1 MSGGLFVKEMMT
13 STPQDRDPN
22 STYRAVPSADAH
34 ASASA
39 PEVPPRTMKVAPA
52 SDSPDKLGASGTGIP
67 TVPGTSL
74 MDVVRSNEHVLQEL
88 PPRPMPAADEVNTNV
103 SLPDILRQHWALFLR
118 NGKEQRYHLR
128 GVLRDEGF
136 ARNVLTILFHVPS
149 ASSAFALYILLAS
162 HLGSVHDGGYAVA
175 AFAVACSVQIM
186 LGPMLVRAL
195 GLRALLAI
203 MSVLNMLVIGWRLT
217 VDPNN
222 VSTMYTALSC
232 VAMGFTT
239 PPWTPFAL
247 EPLYCRNYK
256 YTDVRLLTAVSWGTT
271 ANLSMYP
278 LGALLVW
285 LGDAYITPN
294 HEYAGFWITMILDA
308 LLFIVVLAAPM
319 WLPDI
324 SRLCMSPAK
333 NLVRPNKQTVVVIL
347 GLVLLGASMGAV
359 GSSLLGFSLIHGSMN
374 LFMAMVATGTGAM
387 VLVAFPVVLG
397 ARSVNPWHGWLVSG
411 VLLIMSVLYLPAS
424 DDTSTIFYAL
434 VFCGAA
440 LGVAFACHELLLNRS
455 MKRIPDAQASFFTRS
470 MLGIG
475 MALGSMWGGYMGDAP
490 YYRNAFMVPVII
502 ATLYFALGHLFGYL
516 WRKEREEQLAPWDQL
531 ERN

>member
-1 MSGGLFVKEMMT
+1 
-13 STPQDRDPN
+13 
-22 STYRAVPSADAH
+22 
-34 ASASA
+34 
-39 PEVPPRTMKVAPA
+39 MKVAPA
-52 SDSPDKLGASGTGIP
+52 SDSPDKSCASGTGIP

-74 MDVVRSNEHVLQEL
+74 TDVVRNNEHVLQEL
-88 PPRPMPAADEVNTNV
+88 PPRPIPAAEEVNMNT
-103 SLPDILRQHWALFLR
+103 SLPDIMRQHWALFLR

-136 ARNVLTILFHVPS
+136 ARNVLTILFHIPA

-175 AFAVACSVQIM
+175 AFAGAYSVQIM

-203 MSVLNMLVIGWRLT
+203 TSLLNIAAVSNMLVIGWRLT

-222 VSTMYTALSC
+222 VSTTYHALSC

-247 EPLYCRNYK
+247 ESLYRRNYK
-256 YTDVRLLTAVSWGTT
+256 YSDIRLSTAVSWGTT
-271 ANLSMYP
+271 ANLSMHP
-278 LGALLVW
+278 LAALLVW

-294 HEYAGFWITMILDA
+294 NEYAGFWITMILDA
-308 LLFIVVLAAPM
+308 LLFIVVLFAPK

-324 SRLCMSPAK
+324 SRIRMSPPK
-333 NLVRPNKQTVVVIL
+333 SLVRPNKQTVVLVL

-359 GSSLLGFSLIHGSMN
+359 GSGLLGFSLIHGSMN

-387 VLVAFPVVLG
+387 VIMAFPVVLG

-411 VLLIMSVLYLPAS
+411 VLLIMGALYLPAS

-440 LGVAFACHELLLNRS
+440 LGVAFGGHELWLNRS
-455 MKRIPDAQASFFTRS
+455 LKHIPDSQASFFTRS
-470 MLGIG
+470 MLGVG
-475 MALGSMWGGYMGDAP
+475 MAMGSMWGGYMGDAP

-502 ATLYFALGHLFGYL
+502 ATLYFALGHLYGYL
-516 WRKEREEQLAPWDQL
+516 WREEREEKLTPWDQL
-531 ERN
+531 ERS